1 MRSQLSM
8 ALTNMTLS
16 SSSASSSCDVTDLN
30 TADVDLTYL
39 EETEPQPQH
48 IKHENHTERVNNAS
62 DDISRGENK
71 AKLLT
76 NMNGSDGEGD
86 DDDNDLSSFDLNGL
100 DTVGVTTS
108 VNSLEQNDEIILNRI
123 VDSSQVKIEN
133 ASDLE
138 QVNDLY
144 TKLLIHSNM
153 NSVNGINDVNVDL
166 VTNTILDHHHSSS
179 LKTTRPKEAQSNVN
193 MINVGFNPMR
203 H

>member
-1 MRSQLSM
+1 M

-39 EETEPQPQH
+39 EETESQH
-48 IKHENHTERVNNAS
+48 IKQENHIERVNET
-62 DDISRGENK
+62 DGMSRGENNK
-71 AKLLT
+71 AKIFT
-76 NMNGSDGEGD
+76 NMNGSDGDGGEEEED
-86 DDDNDLSSFDLNGL
+86 DDDNDLSGFDLNGL
-100 DTVGVTTS
+100 DTVGVNNPIET
-108 VNSLEQNDEIILNRI
+108 NDEIILNRI
-123 VDSSQVKIEN
+123 VDSSNVKVEN

-153 NSVNGINDVNVDL
+153 NSVNGINDVDL
-166 VTNTILDHHHSSS
+166 VTNTIIEHSSP
-179 LKTTRPKEAQSNVN
+179 LKTTRTKESQLNVN